1 MRDFPVIG
9 LCMYCAGLSGIFQ
22 FTRYGGWRLKGHRL
36 VGLCGLTPSPARDA
50 TIFLI
55 HRAATVL
62 DRLAKAKHIG
72 AMTDLKNIRN
82 FSIVAHID
90 HGKSTLADR
99 LIQMTGTVAE
109 RDMKAQLLDAM
120 DIERER
126 GITIKANTVRIDYPA
141 KDGQHYV
148 LNLIDTPGHVDFGYE
163 VSRSMQAV
171 EGSLLVVDATQGVE
185 AQTLA
190 NVYQAIEAD
199 HEIVPVLNKIDL
211 PAADVDRVAEQIE
224 DVIGI
229 DATDAVQI
237 SAKTGIGIPDVL
249 EAIVQRLPAPE
260 GNPEA
265 PLKAMLV
272 DSYYDAYLGVVV
284 IIRVID
290 GKIRKGDRIRMMK
303 TGGAYPVD
311 RLGVFRPKMENIDE
325 LGPGEIGFITASIK
339 QVRDTR
345 VGDTITHERK
355 PCAEPL
361 PGFKPSQPVVFCGLF
376 PVDSAEFEN
385 LRDAIEKL
393 ALNDA
398 SFSYEME
405 TSAAL
410 GFGFRCGFLGLL
422 HLEVIRDR
430 LEREYDIDLITTA
443 PSVIYHLHMKDGTT
457 VELHNPADMPD
468 LTHVDHIEEPR
479 IKATIL
485 VPDEYLGDVLKLCQD
500 RRGVQLDLT
509 YAGNRAMVVYDL
521 PLNEVVFDFYDRLK
535 SVTKGYASFDYQ
547 MIGYQQ
553 DFLVKMQILV
563 NDEPVDALS
572 VMVHRDRAEARGRAM
587 CEKLKELIP
596 RHMFKIPIQAAI
608 GGRVIARETL
618 AAMRKDV
625 TAKCYG
631 GDATR
636 KRKLLEKQK
645 AGKKKMRQFGKVE
658 IPQSAFINALKMDD

>member
-1 MRDFPVIG
+1 M
-9 LCMYCAGLSGIFQ
+9 
-22 FTRYGGWRLKGHRL
+22 
-36 VGLCGLTPSPARDA
+36 VGLRGLTPSPARDA

-260 GNPEA
+260 GDTEA

-303 TGGAYPVD
+303 TGGTYPVD

-430 LEREYDIDLITTA
+430 IEREYDIDLITTA

-457 VELHNPADMPD
+457 VDLHNPADMPD

-587 CEKLKELIP
+587 CEKLKDLIP